1 MFHLRAKALI
11 ILLGV
16 MVVGCGP
23 KVTVAPEFESAKP
36 KLVAFLGTI
45 APEDIRK
52 ERVAYLANA
61 VRSAVQGRDYLLLD
75 ESVVRKIC
83 PTAECPDRKQLA
95 DRYGV
100 QAFLTLRVESV
111 SRNNFGVGYWN
122 SVKGVLSL
130 TQPTG
135 AELLAIDHSER
146 EQGGVVFQSGQVLQG
161 IIEQV
166 NNSGDD
172 SFNKLADKFARTLA
186 LKLPKAPASAAPT
199 ATTAVRNETDLEMVD
214 IRQLRSE
221 VYEVCARSN
230 SGSAVS
236 ILMNRQRTNLRPAGP
251 SRFCGIYRLHAK
263 SGTPGSITV
272 EARSA
277 FGAVQRR
284 EIALDLPTLC
294 NLDGRV
300 ALKRQGD
307 KRMLLLSCVAIGK
320 QSVPCSAGQ
329 VTCPV
334 EKLLVYKAPAESGPY
349 EKVVELRTPNWTDA
363 RGKDAFYRVVAINS
377 GASSLPITPT
387 NAE

>member
-1 MFHLRAKALI
+1 MFQLRALGAI
-11 ILLGV
+11 GFVGLLAI
-16 MVVGCGP
+16 GCGP
-23 KVTVAPEFESAKP
+23 KVTVSPAFESQKP
-36 KLVAFLGTI
+36 KLVAFLGSN

-52 ERVAYLANA
+52 ERVAYLTNA

-75 ESVVRKIC
+75 DSVVKKIC

-95 DRYGV
+95 ERYGV
-100 QAFLTLRVESV
+100 QAFLTLNVESV

-122 SVKGVLSL
+122 SVHGILSL
-130 TQPTG
+130 SQPTG
-135 AELLAIDHSER
+135 EALLAIDHSER

-199 ATTAVRNETDLEMVD
+199 PLTVAGNETDLEMVD

-236 ILMNRQRTNLRPAGP
+236 ILMNRQRTNLRPVAP
-251 SRFCGIYRLHAK
+251 SRFCGIYRLQRK
-263 SGTPGSITV
+263 TGTPGSITV

-329 VTCPV
+329 VSCPV

-377 GASSLPITPT
+377 GSSSLPIIPT
-387 NAE
+387 DAE

>member
-1 MFHLRAKALI
+1 MFHLRAIAVIALV
-11 ILLGV
+11 GV
-16 MVVGCGP
+16 ISIGCGP
-23 KVTVAPEFESAKP
+23 KVTVAPEFEKTKP
-36 KLVAFLGTI
+36 KLVAFLGAT
-45 APEDIRK
+45 APEDIRA
-52 ERVAYLANA
+52 ERVAYLTNA

-75 ESVVRKIC
+75 DSVVRKLC
-83 PTAECPDRKQLA
+83 PNAECPERKQLA
-95 DRYGV
+95 ERYGV
-100 QAFLTLRVESV
+100 QAFLTLNVKSV

-122 SVKGVLSL
+122 SVHGVLSL
-130 TQPTG
+130 TQSNG
-135 AELLAIDHSER
+135 EELLAIDHSER

-172 SFNKLADKFARTLA
+172 SYNKLADKFARTLA

-199 ATTAVRNETDLEMVD
+199 ALTVAGNETDLEMVD

-221 VYEVCARSN
+221 VYEICAQSN

-236 ILMNRQRTNLRPAGP
+236 ILMNRQRTNLRPVGP
-251 SRFCGIYRLHAK
+251 SRFCGIYRLYRK
-263 SGTPGSITV
+263 SGTPGTITV

-284 EIALDLPTLC
+284 DIALDLPTLC

-300 ALKRQGD
+300 ALKRQGE

-334 EKLLVYKAPAESGPY
+334 EKLLVYKAPTESGPY

-363 RGKDAFYRVVAINS
+363 RGKDAYYRVVAINS

-387 NAE
+387 DAE